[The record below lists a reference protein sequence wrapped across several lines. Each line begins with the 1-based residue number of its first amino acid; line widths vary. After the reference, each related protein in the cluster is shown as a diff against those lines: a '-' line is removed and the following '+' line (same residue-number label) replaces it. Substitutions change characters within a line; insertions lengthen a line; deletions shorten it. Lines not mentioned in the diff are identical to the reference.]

1 MRERIVLKH
10 RQLSDALVFSNT
22 ITMLPTPTN
31 LQTFTGSVALFLLT
45 ICGQSL
51 FAAKEDPL
59 KIGGEIFELKPFV
72 VYEADV
78 KIIDGHTGEK
88 YEGTNDVVLDFA
100 DTANL
105 LLLGFHKK
113 LLVYEINHLNF
124 RLEDGKA
131 FVTDL
136 TELAESFGITHFK
149 VNHDNWLRREIAIV
163 QRLSQDPFF
172 KIEALVAWDLHK
184 LNRDLPS
191 MPRSIFAKDI
201 RYNEMKKIWERRVT
215 TEWRV
220 SHRTVT
226 KNRKKYGKPINVLK
240 EQGLNL
246 DTQKG
251 FHILD
256 RGLSAQVV
264 PSAFE
269 EVKLTYPIIVSST
282 ESREEQVKRLQ
293 HTYIKNLTHIYDP
306 FSWIGRRENRF
317 RGGFGNELLR
327 HFKGRR
333 YKISDRE
340 WFDPVLCKLLNDI
353 ITIKRHGTGE
363 IYSLEAYQKFEHS
376 RNILGED
383 LDLLNWH
390 SGENR
395 QGVGKSRNPKFKINF
410 NNSAGARFIVLDAYM
425 RYTDKFVNALR
436 DKLTSLKKTAN
447 GREIIEQTIEEVSGI
462 PIEKYIKMA
471 TQAQTEMVM
480 KYRKK

>member
-1 MRERIVLKH
+1 
-10 RQLSDALVFSNT
+10 
-22 ITMLPTPTN
+22 MLPTPTK
-31 LQTFTGSVALFLLT
+31 LRSFLGSFALLLLT
-45 ICGQSL
+45 ISGQSL
-51 FAAKEDPL
+51 SAAKEDPL
-59 KIGGEIFELKPFV
+59 KIGGEVFELKPFV

-78 KIIDGHTGEK
+78 DIIDGHTGEK

-100 DTANL
+100 DTFNL

-131 FVTDL
+131 FVSEL

-172 KIEALVAWDLHK
+172 KIEALVAWDLDR
-184 LNRDLPS
+184 LNRNLPS
-191 MPRSIFAKDI
+191 MPTSKFATDI
-201 RYNEMKKIWERRVT
+201 RYNETKEIWERRVT

-220 SHRTVT
+220 SHRTIS
-226 KNRKKYGKPINVLK
+226 KNGKKYGQPINVLK

-246 DTQKG
+246 DTQEG

-264 PSAFE
+264 PNAFKD
-269 EVKLTYPIIVSST
+269 VKLTYPIIVSSN
-282 ESREEQVKRLQ
+282 EPKEEQVKRLQ
-293 HTYIKNLTHIYDP
+293 QIYIKNLTHIYDP
-306 FSWIGRRENRF
+306 FSWMARRENRF

-340 WFDPVLCKLLNDI
+340 WFDPVLCNLLNDM
-353 ITIKRHGTGE
+353 ITIKRHGTKE

-383 LDLLNWH
+383 LDLLNWLT
-390 SGENR
+390 GEKR
-395 QGVGKSRNPKFKINF
+395 QGAGKSRNPKFSIKFDNPG
-410 NNSAGARFIVLDAYM
+410 GARFIVLDAYM
-425 RYTDKFVNALR
+425 RYTDKFVNTLR

-447 GREIIEQTIEEVSGI
+447 GREIIEQSIEEVSGI
-462 PIEKYIKMA
+462 PMEKYIKMA
-471 TQAQTEMVM
+471 IQAQSEMVM
-480 KYRKK
+480 KYRIE